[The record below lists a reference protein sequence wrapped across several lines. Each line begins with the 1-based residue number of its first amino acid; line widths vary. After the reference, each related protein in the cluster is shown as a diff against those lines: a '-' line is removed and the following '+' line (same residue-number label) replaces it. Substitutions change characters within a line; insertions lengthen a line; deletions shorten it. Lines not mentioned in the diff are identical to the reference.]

1 MSAPTSPDLP
11 ALLQDRAC
19 AGLVARWTGDDL
31 LDGGLCRATPR
42 GAATHLFGS
51 TRTTRPV
58 VRGLARSLLGPP
70 GQQPGRNAALF
81 ATTLL
86 LALDRTAAD
95 DQRLA
100 ADDLAVVLDLSAAP
114 ATLARRNVL
123 DQRVRDVIG
132 TLVVGWPRR
141 RRRELAVEIIGDR
154 RARTDEFLRRVRQLR
169 GVPDQVLP
177 APPSDLGRLLHH
189 LRLFTPRED
198 ATEQPPPADLGGFRD
213 RPRIELDD
221 GFEVRIPTTRPQLV
235 AEGARFANCLATRWT
250 AISEQHHV
258 IATVHRGQHPV
269 AAAELNP
276 AGDIDELLGPANR
289 RLGRREHRHIEQLL
303 VKARVLAEIVPDRPR
318 GPAEEVAARIACRT
332 ALLLAHESE
341 PEPDPWIAADDDPG
355 DLMLRRL
362 GARATL
368 LSDREMSQLRHA
380 AGNAPSESEARQ
392 GWQAIG
398 AMLCASRVDD
408 PEVAI
413 LDGGPTFR
421 LAVTGIARR
430 ILDRT
435 FELDDVG
442 PDAHLAW
449 FVDDPA
455 VPDAV
460 REGILEVLGL
470 WGLLRV
476 DRAR

>member
-1 MSAPTSPDLP
+1 MSVRLSPDLP

-19 AGLVARWTGDDL
+19 AGLVARWTGDDV
-31 LDGGLCRATPR
+31 LDAGLSCATPR
-42 GAATHLFGS
+42 DAATHLFGS

-86 LALDRTAAD
+86 LALDGTCG

-100 ADDLAVVLDLSAAP
+100 ADDLAVALDLSAAP
-114 ATLARRNVL
+114 STIGRRNVL
-123 DQRVRDVIG
+123 DRRARDGIG
-132 TLVVGWPRR
+132 TLIVGWPRR
-141 RRRELAVEIIGDR
+141 RRRELAVQIIGDPGD
-154 RARTDEFLRRVRQLR
+154 RADEFVRHVRGLRRT
-169 GVPDQVLP
+169 PENVLP
-177 APPSDLGRLLHH
+177 AAPSDLAHILHH
-189 LRLFTPRED
+189 LRLFTTHGDP
-198 ATEQPPPADLGGFRD
+198 TPQLPPAGLAAFRD

-235 AEGARFANCLATRWT
+235 AEGARFGNCLATRWT
-250 AISEQHHV
+250 AISEQQHL
-258 IATVHRGQHPV
+258 IATIHRGRHPV

-303 VKARVLAEIVPDRPR
+303 VKAQVLAEMVPDRPR
-318 GPAEEVAARIACRT
+318 GPAEEVAARIACR
-332 ALLLAHESE
+332 AAVLLAHESE
-341 PEPDPWIAADDDPG
+341 PEPDPWIAADDEPG

-368 LSDREMSQLRHA
+368 LSDDEMSQLRHGA
-380 AGNAPSESEARQ
+380 RNPPSESDARQ

-398 AMLCASRVDD
+398 AMLCASRIDD
-408 PEVAI
+408 PELAS

-435 FELDDVG
+435 FELDEVW

-449 FVDDPA
+449 LVDDPA
-455 VPDAV
+455 VPRAV
-460 REGILEVLGL
+460 REGVLEVLGL

-476 DRAR
+476 NAGR